1 MSKSRRRRRAH
12 NKIEGS
18 SQPLIKPDPLLEA
31 AADPRVEAVIEVHKT
46 GTVRIARTLFSAELE
61 EIIEI
66 IARERVFRSM
76 MARIGRRSL
85 LPPADDGD
93 TVNA

>member
-1 MSKSRRRRRAH
+1 MSKSRRRRRAR
-12 NKIEGS
+12 NKIDGT

-31 AADPRVEAVIEVHKT
+31 AANPAVEAVIEVHRT

-66 IARERVFRSM
+66 IARDRVYRAM
-76 MARIGRRSL
+76 MARLGRRSL
-85 LPPADDGD
+85 LPPPRQGDDFS
-93 TVNA
+93 A